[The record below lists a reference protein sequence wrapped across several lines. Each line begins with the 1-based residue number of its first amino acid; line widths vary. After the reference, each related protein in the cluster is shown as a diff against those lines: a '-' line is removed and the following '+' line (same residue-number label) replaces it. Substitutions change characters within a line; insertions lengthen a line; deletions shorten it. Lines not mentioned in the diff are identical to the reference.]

1 MSHIEMKWK
10 GSAALED
17 KSGVASFLVK
27 GYWHDIPMK
36 NFADAM
42 VLHNILSDAFYQGH
56 ECGFNEATFYIE
68 DTIKTRKFYNG
79 YK

>member
-1 MSHIEMKWK
+1 MSHIELKWK
-10 GSAALED
+10 GSADIED
-17 KSGVASFLVK
+17 ESGIASFLIK
-27 GYWHDIPMK
+27 GKWYDMPMK
-36 NFADAM
+36 SFTEAHI
-42 VLHNILSDAFYQGH
+42 LHGLFSDAFYQGH